1 MIDLIAGTLILVG
14 SAFALIAGIGLF
26 RLPDFYVRMH
36 AATKAGALAA
46 GLVLIAVT
54 VEAQM
59 LEVTARAISG
69 IVFLVVTA
77 PIAAHLLGRAGY
89 LAGVPLWNKTGL
101 DELEGKYDSETR
113 RLEGTEPK
121 LPPDHPMN
129 A

>member
-1 MIDLIAGTLILVG
+1 MIDLIAGSLILIG
-14 SAFALIAGIGLF
+14 ALFAVVAGIGLV
-26 RLPDFYVRMH
+26 RLPDFYTRMH

-46 GLVLIAVT
+46 GLVLVAIAM
-54 VEAQM
+54 EAQQ

-69 IVFLVVTA
+69 LFFLLVTA

-89 LAGVPLWNKTGL
+89 LAGVPLWKQSRMDDL
-101 DELEGKYDSETR
+101 SGKYDAETGQ
-113 RLEGTEPK
+113 LEGAEPK

>member
-14 SAFALIAGIGLF
+14 SVFALIAGIGLL

-46 GLVLIAVT
+46 GLVLIAVA

-59 LEVTARAISG
+59 LEITARAISG
-69 IVFLVVTA
+69 LLFLFITA

-89 LAGVPLWNKTGL
+89 IARVPLWKNTWIDDLK
-101 DELEGKYDSETR
+101 GKYDPKTKE
-113 RLEGTEPK
+113 LAGNQPK
-121 LPPDHPMN
+121 LPLDAP
-129 A
+129 